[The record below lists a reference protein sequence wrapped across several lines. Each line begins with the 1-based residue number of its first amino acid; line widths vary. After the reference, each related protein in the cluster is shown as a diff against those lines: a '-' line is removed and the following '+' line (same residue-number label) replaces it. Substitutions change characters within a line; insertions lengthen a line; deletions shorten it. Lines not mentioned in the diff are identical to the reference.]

1 MIRGLERATHEF
13 ELVTSE
19 FELVTRGFELVTRG
33 FVDVIDVVLVP
44 LLVILNRFYALLCCF
59 HC

>member
-1 MIRGLERATHEF
+1 MIRGLELAAREF
-13 ELVTSE
+13 ELVTC
-19 FELVTRGFELVTRG
+19 GFELVTRG

-44 LLVILNRFYALLCCF
+44 LLVILNRFYTLLCCF